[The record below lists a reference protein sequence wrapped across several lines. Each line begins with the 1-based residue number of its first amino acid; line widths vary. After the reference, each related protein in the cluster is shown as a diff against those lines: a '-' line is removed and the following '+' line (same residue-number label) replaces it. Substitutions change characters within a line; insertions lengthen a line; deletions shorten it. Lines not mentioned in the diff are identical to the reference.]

1 MMIILANRPWYNKND
16 VWVTGFIHSENRY
29 LLKGELLNY
38 FNEIDTLSSFENIL
52 KTANGQFSVVMKKDN
67 EIWAATDRLRSWPL
81 FYTSRKGEFIISDDC
96 YKLAEMQ
103 TDKQFDQDAVASFL
117 ATGYVLNKLTLIKNI
132 YQVEAGSY
140 VVLGNT
146 SMSKFYHDV
155 SRETI
160 NDNDI
165 KTGAEK
171 SSELLQI
178 TFRNHLNALKDK
190 FIAIPLSGGFD
201 SRLVA
206 SMVARYHPGNVLC
219 YTYGIKD
226 NKEVAP
232 AKEVAKRLNL
242 KWINIVYDSEL
253 IKDFLHDDFFNKYYP
268 FVSNLTSMFFMQEYF
283 AVRYLKKYK
292 LIPDDSVF
300 ISGFSGD
307 LLAGSYL
314 TAKMKNQMDREKI
327 SGLIFREYFR
337 LVKLNKVEKASAI
350 KMIGERI
357 PDTVSEPWKII
368 EMWDIKERHAKFIVN
383 SAKVFS
389 FFGYD
394 YVFPLWDNM
403 LVDYFLNLPFSLK
416 LNRRLYEYT
425 LKEYFFKDLDLN
437 LKDEINPLP
446 LQKKFQ
452 RFKES
457 IKTSIPVKIRDL
469 FINMQSPIL
478 YDEITKI
485 LLEEIDQKMIV
496 PPAQPNYYN
505 SYLTQWYLIKTQEHF
520 NIRNP

>member
-1 MMIILANRPWYNKND
+1 
-16 VWVTGFIHSENRY
+16 
-29 LLKGELLNY
+29 
-38 FNEIDTLSSFENIL
+38 
-52 KTANGQFSVVMKKDN
+52 
-67 EIWAATDRLRSWPL
+67 
-81 FYTSRKGEFIISDDC
+81 
-96 YKLAEMQ
+96 
-103 TDKQFDQDAVASFL
+103 
-117 ATGYVLNKLTLIKNI
+117 
-132 YQVEAGSY
+132 
-140 VVLGNT
+140 
-146 SMSKFYHDV
+146 
-155 SRETI
+155 
-160 NDNDI
+160 
-165 KTGAEK
+165 
-171 SSELLQI
+171 
-178 TFRNHLNALKDK
+178 
-190 FIAIPLSGGFD
+190 
-201 SRLVA
+201 
-206 SMVARYHPGNVLC
+206 
-219 YTYGIKD
+219 
-226 NKEVAP
+226 
-232 AKEVAKRLNL
+232 
-242 KWINIVYDSEL
+242 
-253 IKDFLHDDFFNKYYP
+253 
-268 FVSNLTSMFFMQEYF
+268 
-283 AVRYLKKYK
+283 
-292 LIPDDSVF
+292 
-300 ISGFSGD
+300 
-307 LLAGSYL
+307 
-314 TAKMKNQMDREKI
+314 
-327 SGLIFREYFR
+327 
-337 LVKLNKVEKASAI
+337 
-350 KMIGERI
+350 MIGERI